1 MVKSL
6 CLAAVA
12 GLLAACTLTD
22 ASRDAAADFCVKQG
36 GRLDRASGS
45 CHLPDGRSADQWQYM
60 QKHHNEQMQ
69 QQAQKWRQQIPNMP
83 NGSR

>member
-6 CLAAVA
+6 FLVAVA

-22 ASRDAAADFCVKQG
+22 ASRDAAADFCIKQG

-45 CHLPDGRSADQWQYM
+45 CHLPDGRSADQWRY
-60 QKHHNEQMQ
+60 KHQQEQQ
-69 QQAQKWRQQIPNMP
+69 DWRQKIPQMP

>member
-12 GLLAACTLTD
+12 GLLAACTLTG
-22 ASRDAAADFCVKQG
+22 ASRDAAAEFCVKQG

-45 CHLPDGRSADQWQYM
+45 CHLPDGRSADQWRY
-60 QKHHNEQMQ
+60 KHQQEQQ
-69 QQAQKWRQQIPNMP
+69 DWRQRIPQIP

>member
-12 GLLAACTLTD
+12 GLLAACTLTG
-22 ASRDAAADFCVKQG
+22 ASRDTAADFCVKQG

-45 CHLPDGRSADQWQYM
+45 CHLPDGRSADQWRY
-60 QKHHNEQMQ
+60 KHQQEQQ
-69 QQAQKWRQQIPNMP
+69 DWRQRIPQIP

>member
-12 GLLAACTLTD
+12 GLLAACTLTG
-22 ASRDAAADFCVKQG
+22 ASRDAAAEFCVKQG

-45 CHLPDGRSADQWQYM
+45 CHLPDGRSADQWRY
-60 QKHHNEQMQ
+60 KHQQEQQ
-69 QQAQKWRQQIPNMP
+69 NWQEWRQKIPHMP